1 MILPEREK
9 KGTTEMKRLVMA
21 IVAGICVAA
30 TAQTASGPTKSAA
43 RTLTTE
49 EIRERQR
56 RHTERLGG
64 RLIKPGTMKG
74 KFMFM
79 DAQDRVG
86 MDVGC
91 DAVAKKVN
99 FFIQFDAYAI
109 KGTVP
114 NLKTADKSLADSGAN
129 AAVFLVDDDVLP
141 ALLVAPERRWAFVNV
156 RPLAADKPDQE
167 RLEFRTRSELWRA
180 FAMVLGAGDTESTAC
195 VMNPCVSLADL
206 DKAESGMI
214 SMEPLATI
222 QAHAKKIGITPYV
235 RAFYRTACKEGWAP
249 APTNE
254 YQRAIWDKVMAD
266 KERGPANPITIKPP
280 SAKK

>member
-1 MILPEREK
+1 
-9 KGTTEMKRLVMA
+9 MKRLIIAMA
-21 IVAGICVAA
+21 ACACMAA
-30 TAQTASGPTKSAA
+30 LAQSQVGPTRAAA
-43 RTLTTE
+43 RKLTAE

-64 RLIKPGTMKG
+64 RLVKPGSMKG
-74 KFMFM
+74 RFLFL
-79 DAQDRVG
+79 DAQERVG
-86 MDVGC
+86 A
-91 DAVAKKVN
+91 DAGSGEVAKKVN
-99 FFIQFDAYAI
+99 FFVQFDAYAA
-109 KGTVP
+109 KGPAPT
-114 NLKTADKSLADSGAN
+114 LKTADKALADSGAN

-222 QAHAKKIGITPYV
+222 QAHAKKIGITPYI
-235 RAFYRTACKEGWAP
+235 RAFYRTACREGWAP
-249 APTNE
+249 APTNQ
-254 YQRAIWDKVMAD
+254 YQQAIWDKVMSD
-266 KERGPANPITIKPP
+266 NERGPTNPITIPP
-280 SAKK
+280 PKK